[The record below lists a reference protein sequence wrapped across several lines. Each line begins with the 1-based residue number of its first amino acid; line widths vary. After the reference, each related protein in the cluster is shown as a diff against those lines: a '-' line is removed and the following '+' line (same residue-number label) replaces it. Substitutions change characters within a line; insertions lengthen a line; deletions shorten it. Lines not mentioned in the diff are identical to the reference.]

1 MIVDLK
7 TITHIPR
14 RFELDL
20 GADWWEGGG
29 IAGEI
34 PALKDRLKA
43 SVTVVKAGS
52 KLVLEG
58 SLSATMLMT
67 CDRCLEPYPLEIRNP
82 FRVYVSKPARTD
94 GSEEREL
101 DAEEMEDHFVSG
113 EEIDL
118 AETVREQVFLALPM
132 KSLCKEDCLG
142 LCAGCGV
149 NLNKDRCTCSRGPRE
164 GAFSKLRQLKIS

>member
-1 MIVDLK
+1 MIVDLR

-29 IAGEI
+29 IEGEVPI
-34 PALKDRLKA
+34 LKDRLTA
-43 SVTVVKAGS
+43 EVAVFKAGR

-58 SLSATMLMT
+58 SFSAVMLMT
-67 CDRCLEPYPLEIRNP
+67 CDRCLETYPLEIRNT
-82 FRVYVSKPARTD
+82 FRVYVSNPARTD
-94 GSEEREL
+94 STGEMEL

-132 KSLCKEDCLG
+132 KSLCSEDCLG

-149 NLNKDRCTCSRGPRE
+149 NLNKDRCACSQRPPE
-164 GAFSKLRQLKIS
+164 GAFSKLRHLKIS